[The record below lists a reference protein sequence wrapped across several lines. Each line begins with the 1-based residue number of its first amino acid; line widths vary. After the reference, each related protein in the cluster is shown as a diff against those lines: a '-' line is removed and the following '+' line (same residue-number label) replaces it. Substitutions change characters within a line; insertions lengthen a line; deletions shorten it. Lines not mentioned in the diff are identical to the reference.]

1 MMSMILNIDTSS
13 ESASVSIASDGE
25 LLYSL
30 VNENQ
35 KDHAGFLHQAIKMV
49 MEMASAALSSL
60 SAIAVVHGPG
70 SYTGLRVGMASAK
83 GLCYALNKPFITIGT
98 LDMMANAAINS
109 DENLN
114 SNLFCPLIDARRMEV
129 FTAVYNRQM
138 EQIETPSAMI
148 LDEASFE
155 KLLQNNKICF
165 LGSGAAKF
173 KPLVKTTNASFF
185 EVKSLIPS
193 MAQLSYHKY
202 STVSYTHLVNS
213 EPLYIKE
220 FHSSPDLTNKK

>member
-1 MMSMILNIDTSS
+1 MSLILNIDTST

-30 VNENQ
+30 INENQ
-35 KDHAGFLHQAIKMV
+35 KDHAGFLHSAINIV
-49 MEMASAALSSL
+49 MEKASAALSSL

-98 LDMMANAAINS
+98 LDMMANAAVNS

-114 SNLFCPLIDARRMEV
+114 CTLFCPLIDARRMEV
-129 FTAVYNRQM
+129 FTAIYNRQM
-138 EQIETPSAMI
+138 LQVETPNAMI
-148 LDEASFE
+148 LNETSFE

-165 LGSGAAKF
+165 LGSGSEKF
-173 KPLVKTTNASFF
+173 KSLIKTENASFF
-185 EVKSLIPS
+185 EVKSFIPS
-193 MAQLSYHKY
+193 MAQLSFIKY
-202 STVSYTHLVNS
+202 STVNFTQLVDS

-220 FHSSPDLTNKK
+220 FHSSPDFTNKK